1 MIAEGFTGNLR
12 AARGGA
18 PDSLTRM
25 ARNGELGEF
34 LRSRRARLQPEDV
47 GVRSY
52 GSRRRV
58 PGLRREELAQ
68 LAGVSVAYY
77 IRLEQGTADNVSTE
91 VLDAISRALRLDADE
106 HVHLHR
112 LAHPPR
118 RAHTPRPPRLR
129 APLQH
134 LLDAIDHAPA
144 YIVGHYTNVVAW
156 NRLTAAVF
164 VDLANVPPDERT
176 WSHQIHL
183 NADYRARLADNWLTV
198 ARRNVA
204 YLRFRSGQDPDDPR
218 LRSLIEGLLE
228 RSPEFA
234 GLWSAHHVT
243 DLTHG
248 EARLRHPDVGP
259 LVLPFETL
267 HLPGDPDLSRLM
279 LYAAEPGSPSERA
292 LRKLAETSEH
302 RSSADLTGR

>member
-1 MIAEGFTGNLR
+1 
-12 AARGGA
+12 
-18 PDSLTRM
+18 M
-25 ARNGELGEF
+25 ARNVELGEF
-34 LRSRRARLQPEDV
+34 LKSRRARLRPEDV
-47 GVRSY
+47 GIPSY

-77 IRLEQGTADNVSTE
+77 IRLEQGTAEGVSAE
-91 VLDAISRALRLDADE
+91 VLGAISRALRLDGDE
-106 HVHLHR
+106 HAHLHR

-118 RAHTPRPPRLR
+118 REPATDPPRLR
-129 APLQH
+129 APLRH
-134 LLDAIDHAPA
+134 LLDSITHAPA
-144 YIVGHYTNVVAW
+144 YVVGHHTNVVAW

-164 VDLANVPPDERT
+164 VDLANVPADERT

-183 NADYRARLADNWLTV
+183 NDDYKARLGDNWPAV
-198 ARRNVA
+198 ARRNAA

-218 LRSLIEGLLE
+218 LRTLIDCLRE
-228 RSPEFA
+228 RSPEFRRM
-234 GLWSAHHVT
+234 WSAHHVT

-248 EARLRHPDVGP
+248 EARIDHPDAGR

-279 LYAAEPGSPSERA
+279 LYAAEPGSASEKA
-292 LRKLAETSEH
+292 LRGLAETSTH
-302 RSSADLTGR
+302 LSSADLA

>member
-1 MIAEGFTGNLR
+1 
-12 AARGGA
+12 
-18 PDSLTRM
+18 M
-25 ARNGELGEF
+25 ARNVELGEF
-34 LRSRRARLQPEDV
+34 LKSRRARLRPEDV
-47 GVRSY
+47 GVPSY

-77 IRLEQGTADNVSTE
+77 IRLEQGTAEGVSAE
-91 VLDAISRALRLDADE
+91 VLDAISRALRLDGDE

-118 RAHTPRPPRLR
+118 REPATGPPRLR
-129 APLQH
+129 APLRH
-134 LLDAIDHAPA
+134 LLDSITHAPA
-144 YIVGHYTNVVAW
+144 YVVGHYTNVVAW

-164 VDLANVPPDERT
+164 VDLANVPADERT

-183 NADYRARLADNWLTV
+183 NGDYRARLGDNWPAV
-198 ARRNVA
+198 ARRNAA

-218 LRSLIEGLLE
+218 LRTLIDCLRD
-228 RSPEFA
+228 RSPEFRRM
-234 GLWSAHHVT
+234 WSAHHVA

-248 EARLRHPDVGP
+248 EARIDHPDAGR

-279 LYAAEPGSPSERA
+279 LYAAEPGSSSEEA
-292 LRKLAETSEH
+292 LRRLAETSTH
-302 RSSADLTGR
+302 LSSADLA

>member
-1 MIAEGFTGNLR
+1 
-12 AARGGA
+12 
-18 PDSLTRM
+18 M
-25 ARNGELGEF
+25 ARNGRLGEF
-34 LRSRRARLQPEDV
+34 LKSRRARLRPEDA
-47 GVRSY
+47 GLPSY
-52 GSRRRV
+52 GTRRRV

-77 IRLEQGTADNVSTE
+77 IRLEQGTADGVSTE
-91 VLDAISRALRLDADE
+91 ILDAISRALRLDGDE
-106 HVHLHR
+106 HAHLHR

-118 RAHTPRPPRLR
+118 RAPATAPPRLR

-134 LLDAIDHAPA
+134 LLDSFAHAPA
-144 YIVGHYTNVVAW
+144 YVVGHYTNVVAW

-183 NADYRARLADNWLTV
+183 NPDYKARLGDNWSTV
-198 ARRNVA
+198 ARRNAA
-204 YLRFRSGQDPDDPR
+204 YLRFRSGQDPDDPH
-218 LRSLIEGLLE
+218 LRAVIDCLRE
-228 RSPEFA
+228 RSPEF
-234 GLWSAHHVT
+234 GRLWSAHHVT

-248 EARLRHPDVGP
+248 EARIDHPEVGR

-279 LYAAEPGSPSERA
+279 LYAAEPGSASEAA
-292 LRKLAETSEH
+292 LRELAETSTH
-302 RSSADLTGR
+302 LSSADLA